1 MPKESHSSTKVAQ
14 NVAAVSPGVLMA
26 PIVSPVKVEIWSDVV
41 CPWCFIGKRRF
52 ETAVARLRE
61 KGVTEPIEVE
71 FRAYQLDPTAPV
83 GAPTPVVEAYAKK
96 FGGTERAE
104 QILSHVTRV
113 AAEDNIEFTMDIALR
128 ANTILCHRALHWAL
142 STHGASKQN
151 ELKETLL
158 LAYFT
163 NGQDVGDL
171 DIVLQ
176 AASAVGLD
184 SNALRTWLEAG
195 EGIED
200 VRGDLQHALDM
211 EISGVPCFI
220 IDGKYMV
227 PGAQDVDVFV
237 QVLERVLSK

>member
-1 MPKESHSSTKVAQ
+1 
-14 NVAAVSPGVLMA
+14 MA

-52 ETAVARLRE
+52 EKAVARLRE

-113 AAEDNIEFTMDIALR
+113 AAEDDIEFNMDKALR
-128 ANTILCHRALHWAL
+128 ANTILCHRALHWTL
-142 STHGASKQN
+142 ITYGAEKQN
-151 ELKETLL
+151 HFKEKLL

-163 NGQDVGDL
+163 NGEDVGDI
-171 DIVLQ
+171 DTVLAT
-176 AASAVGLD
+176 AASLDFDSTALRVWLD
-184 SNALRTWLEAG
+184 SG
-195 EGIED
+195 EGNND
-200 VRGDLQHALDM
+200 VRADLQNALDM
-211 EISGVPCFI
+211 EISGVPCFV
-220 IDGKYMV
+220 IDGKYMI

>member
-1 MPKESHSSTKVAQ
+1 
-14 NVAAVSPGVLMA
+14 MA

-52 ETAVARLRE
+52 EKAVARLRE

-113 AAEDNIEFTMDIALR
+113 AAEDDIEFNMDKALR
-128 ANTILCHRALHWAL
+128 ANTILCHRALHWTL
-142 STHGASKQN
+142 ITYGAEKQN
-151 ELKETLL
+151 HFKEKLL

-163 NGQDVGDL
+163 NGEDVGDI
-171 DIVLQ
+171 DTVVAT
-176 AASAVGLD
+176 AASLDFDSTALRVWLD
-184 SNALRTWLEAG
+184 SGKGNT
-195 EGIED
+195 D
-200 VRGDLQHALDM
+200 VRADLQNALDM
-211 EISGVPCFI
+211 EISGVPCFV
-220 IDGKYMV
+220 IDGKYMI